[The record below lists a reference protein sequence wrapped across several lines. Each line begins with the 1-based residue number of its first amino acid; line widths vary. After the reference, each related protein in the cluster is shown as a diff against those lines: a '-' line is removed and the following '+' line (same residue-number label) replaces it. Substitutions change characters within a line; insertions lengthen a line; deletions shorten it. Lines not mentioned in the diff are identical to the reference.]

1 MNILRDDV
9 LAGDNQIVTG
19 YKKTEDVALSEQLL
33 DEYSGGK
40 RASWAEQAKQDDDFR
55 HGNQWTD
62 EAKRVLEGRD
72 QSPIVVNV
80 IQPAVEFAVA
90 ALTTNKPRFT
100 STGREDSDTR
110 TGKVFSDLLTYV
122 WDISNGNMELK
133 QTIDDYYVK
142 GMGLQLAYVDPYAD
156 MGKGEVKITSID
168 PLDVYIDPNSKDR
181 LCQDAA
187 HILIVKKLTKELIL
201 RCYPLMRGKLK
212 LAVQSEEDR
221 TPTTNRVGLTS
232 EEIDVTDSYHEHY
245 EVIDR
250 YSKIKLE
257 RYKVYDTS
265 ADKEY
270 LFNDAEFK
278 EFLQK
283 PAFIL
288 LSEFGEPQYV
298 TTGTA
303 VEEAVQMFEQTGGI
317 YHQVIDEASQQPM
330 IVPGEADENAIPNSE
345 VVMKPVT
352 MADLVQEGIILY
364 ALVLTDRVKRVMSI
378 GGYELYNHIMEIEDY
393 PVVPFMNRH
402 RRNPF
407 PMSDVRFVRPIQEY
421 VNKIRSLIIA
431 HASSSTN
438 VKLLIPR
445 GAVNKSEVEQN
456 WAKAGTG
463 VIEFDAEIG
472 TPIIVGPVP
481 LPNELY
487 KNEADARKDIQEIL
501 GVYTTM
507 YGDPSSAPDTYK
519 GTVALDEY
527 GQRRIKSKQD
537 DIEQALNQ
545 LAKVVVQLI
554 QITYT
559 EQKVVRLLRPNN
571 APMEIAINIPIYDD
585 ITGNVKDIIN
595 DVTVGK
601 YDVVVVSGSMLPSNR
616 WAQFEY
622 YMQMYERGLI
632 DQIEVL
638 KKTELVDIEG
648 VLNRHNIILQM
659 QQQIQSMADE
669 IKTLEGDLQTAE
681 RESVNDRKRL
691 EVEKFKAR
699 LSSMS
704 SRAEAAVQM
713 YQKELDMEVKMT
725 RQEIKSGNTKK

>member
-1 MNILRDDV
+1 
-9 LAGDNQIVTG
+9 LAGENQLITG
-19 YKKTEDVALSEQLL
+19 YKKTEDVLLSEQLL
-33 DEYSGGK
+33 DEYGGGK
-40 RASWAEQAKQDDDFR
+40 RASWAEQAKEDDDFR
-55 HGNQWTD
+55 HGNQWTE
-62 EAKRVLEGRD
+62 EAKRVLEERD

-110 TGKVFSDLLTYV
+110 TGKVFSELLTYV

-142 GMGLQLAYVDPYAD
+142 GLGLQLAYVDPYAD

-168 PLDVYIDPNSKDR
+168 PMDVYIDPNSKDR

-187 HILIVKKLTKELIL
+187 HILIVKKLTEELVL
-201 RCYPLMRGKLK
+201 RCYPLMKDNMK
-212 LAVQSEEDR
+212 FAVQSEEDR

-232 EEIDVTDSYHEHY
+232 EEIDVTDSYHKHY

-257 RYKVYDTS
+257 RYRVYDTA
-265 ADKEY
+265 ADKDY

-278 EFLQK
+278 EFLAK

-288 LSEFGEPQYV
+288 LSMYGEPQYI
-298 TTGTA
+298 TTDTA
-303 VEEAVQMFEQTGGI
+303 VEEATNLFKQTGGI
-317 YHQVIDEASQQPM
+317 YHQIIDEASQQPM

-352 MADLVQEGIILY
+352 MADLVQEGIMLY
-364 ALVLTDRVKRVMSI
+364 TLILTDRIKRVMSV

-393 PVVPFMNRH
+393 PIVPFMNRH

-445 GAVNKSEVEQN
+445 GSVNKSEVEQN

-472 TPIIVGPVP
+472 VPIVVGPVP

-507 YGDPSSAPDTYK
+507 YGDPSNSPDTYK

-559 EQKVVRLLRPNN
+559 EHKVIRLLKPNH
-571 APMEIAINIPIYDD
+571 APMEVAINVPIYDD
-585 ITGNVKDIIN
+585 VTGEIKDIIN

-622 YMQMYERGLI
+622 YMSMYEKGLI

-648 VLNRHNIILQM
+648 VLNRHNLILQM

-669 IKTLEGDLQTAE
+669 IKSLEGDLQTAE
-681 RESVNDRKRL
+681 RESVSDRKRL
-691 EVEKFKAR
+691 EVEKFKSK
-699 LSSMS
+699 LSSMA
-704 SRAEAAVQM
+704 SRAEAATQL
-713 YQKELDMEVKMT
+713 YQKNLDMEVKMT
-725 RQEIKSGNTKK
+725 KQEVKNGSSKK